1 MSFEMRQFF
10 SGLKGY
16 MPLATSPDGEQQQG
30 GQTFKDCLMQY
41 MKSKRVRMISI
52 VAIILLAGTFATY
65 HYGSRVSFAV
75 PHPSA
80 PAECPPTADS
90 VDWSRFAYVQYVTN
104 SAYLCN
110 SLMIFESLHR
120 LGSRAEKVM
129 MYPKDWS
136 ADDSSTS
143 SDSYLLRKAR
153 DEYKV
158 HLQPI
163 EVQQKSSDP
172 TWGAS
177 FTKLLAFNQTQYDRV
192 LSLDSDAT
200 VLQVGSHL

>member
-1 MSFEMRQFF
+1 MSFELRQLF

-16 MPLATSPDGEQQQG
+16 MPVSTSPDGELQQG
-30 GQTFKDCLMQY
+30 PQSFTDCLMQY
-41 MKSKRVRMISI
+41 MKSKRVRTISI
-52 VAIILLAGTFATY
+52 ITVILVAGTVATY
-65 HYGSRVSFAV
+65 HYGSKVGFAI
-75 PHPSA
+75 PKPSA

-129 MYPKDWS
+129 MYPRDWS
-136 ADDSSTS
+136 ADPSSTS
-143 SDSYLLRKAR
+143 SDIYLLRKAR
-153 DEYKV
+153 VQYGV

-163 EVQQKSSDP
+163 EIQQKSSDS

-200 VLQVGSHL
+200 VLQVCIL